1 MQGVSTLS
9 AFPSAH
15 VAGDTLVVE
24 RSAYDDAPIGD
35 GYTVVATLL
44 DTAGKKITATAVES
58 TVYTFTVAAS
68 AWAGIAPGPVSFAVT
83 ATKSGARTVVESGTI
98 LVSPDPTVA
107 ASGPT
112 SKLAH
117 VERVIAACE
126 AKLEGKITEDVQ
138 MYQLPDGVTVS
149 RMTLREVRETLA
161 AYKAKRVRMLRGG
174 KPRVRETWYALRG

>member
-1 MQGVSTLS
+1 MSPLS
-9 AFPSAH
+9 AFPASH
-15 VAGDTLVVE
+15 IAGDTLVVE
-24 RSAYDDAPIGD
+24 RASYDAAPLGD

-58 TVYTFTVAAS
+58 TVYTFTVPAS
-68 AWAGIAPGPVSFAVT
+68 AWSGVAPGPVSFAVT

-117 VERVIAACE
+117 IERVIAACE
-126 AKLEGKITEDVQ
+126 AKLEGKITDDVQ

-149 RMTLREVRETLA
+149 RMTLREIRETLA
-161 AYKAKRVRMLRGG
+161 TYKAMRVRILRGG
-174 KPRVRETWYALRG
+174 KPRVRETWYAFRG